1 MVRQLIEE
9 AQRIPDAPP
18 LPVDYEQ
25 LLTDLV
31 RWIEECEAAN
41 GDVDTAIQVRGGGRW
56 WHTAQGERLTEG
68 SLGLRIGAAEE
79 AAAVYHVPACC
90 VV

>member
-68 SLGLRIGAAEE
+68 AWACALVLRRKRRLCITYLP
-79 AAAVYHVPACC
+79 AV
-90 VV
+90 